1 MSLQV
6 EHHHPDWHFP
16 EEATRRS
23 SQTKGAMEKHDMGA
37 RELVMERGRTRD
49 MAKVFALETPILRI
63 HTFHSSSLSALVASL
78 PALVALRESFPG
90 AKISCFARAPHVGL
104 LEHFRA
110 CDEAVARPTGGVAA
124 QAALM
129 ARLHAGEPDLAI
141 SFSQGANAMLLLWST
156 RAPRRV
162 GFVPSHFEAFL
173 THRVPKNAPLSPHLA
188 LELVELVGAFPRGTR
203 TQEWLD
209 VPHSHFESLRA
220 RLPFDFEQF
229 VLVPFDSPLR
239 SATERA
245 AWSGA
250 LSEMRASW
258 PVVVVGGKTGD
269 WKSALETDAA
279 FPLHV
284 QTDTDALSLLSL
296 IRTARAVVGPANGA
310 TDLARLDGKT
320 TLRTVPSDAYAETL
334 RTLGL

>member
-1 MSLQV
+1 
-6 EHHHPDWHFP
+6 
-16 EEATRRS
+16 
-23 SQTKGAMEKHDMGA
+23 MGA
-37 RELVMERGRTRD
+37 RELVMERGRAREV
-49 MAKVFALETPILRI
+49 ARVFALETPVLRI
-63 HTFHSSSLSALVASL
+63 HTFHSSSLSALVAAL

-90 AKISCFARAPHVGL
+90 AKISCFARAPHIGL

-110 CDEAVARPTGGVAA
+110 CDEAVARPPGGVAG

-173 THRVPKNAPLSPHLA
+173 THRVPKRGLLSPQLS
-188 LELVELVGAFPRGTR
+188 LELVEAVGAFPRGSRTR
-203 TQEWLD
+203 DWLD
-209 VPHSHFESLRA
+209 VPHSHFQSLRA

-229 VLVPFDSPLR
+229 VLVPFDSQPC
-239 SATERA
+239 SPIERA
-245 AWSGA
+245 AWGKA
-250 LSEMRASW
+250 LLELRASW
-258 PVVVVGGKTGD
+258 PVVVVGGRPSD
-269 WKSALETDAA
+269 WKSALESEAA
-279 FPLHV
+279 HPLHV
-284 QTDTDALSLLSL
+284 ESATDALSLLAL
-296 IRTARAVVGPANGA
+296 VRTSRAVVGPANGA

-320 TLRTVPSDAYAETL
+320 NLRVLPADAQVETL